1 MLRWHRPLLLFAAA
15 MAALSSIFLVL
26 VFVDGRT
33 LDGLPLWIKPLK
45 FTISFT
51 LYAFT
56 WAWLL
61 SLRHRAGRVSWWAGT
76 ALVVAGLGEV
86 ALIAFQAARGRHS
99 HFNEATPLDRSIWI
113 AMGVTIGL
121 LMLANLAA
129 AVFVIIERQADRVST
144 WTVRLGLVVSTFGIA
159 SGGLMVTSV
168 PGQTWA
174 EDFAGAHSVGVPDG
188 GPGLPVVG
196 WSTIGGDL
204 RVPHF
209 VGMHA
214 LQLLPLFALLL
225 AALSARFAVLRR
237 EEVRLR
243 LVLIAG
249 LAYGGL
255 FLLILWQALRGQPL
269 IRPDAATLAVL
280 GVLVVTALSAAAVA
294 LRPMQEPKRETAA

>member
-1 MLRWHRPLLLFAAA
+1 MLRWHRPLLFLSAA
-15 MAALSSIFLVL
+15 MAVLTLVFLVL

-33 LDGLPLWIKPLK
+33 LDGLPIWIKPMK
-45 FTISFT
+45 FAISFA
-51 LYAFT
+51 LYAFV

-61 SLRHRAGRVSWWAGT
+61 SLRHRAGRVSWWMGT
-76 ALVVAGLGEV
+76 ALVVAAFAEV

-99 HFNEATPLDRSIWI
+99 HFNEATPLDASLWI
-113 AMGVTIGL
+113 AMGVTIGV
-121 LMLANLAA
+121 LMLANLVAA
-129 AVFVIIERQADRVST
+129 IFVIVDRQTDRVST
-144 WTVRLGLVVSTFGIA
+144 WTVRLGLVISTLGVA
-159 SGGLMVTSV
+159 SGGLMVTGV

-174 EDFAGAHSVGVPDG
+174 EDFAGAHSVGVADG

-225 AALSARFAVLRR
+225 VALSARFAVLRH

-249 LAYGGL
+249 GAYACL
-255 FLLILWQALRGQPL
+255 FLLLLWQALRGQSL
-269 IRPDAATLAVL
+269 IRPDAVTLAVL
-280 GVLVVTALSAAAVA
+280 GVLAVTAIGAAVA
-294 LRPMQEPKRETAA
+294 TLHPRREPAL

>member
-1 MLRWHRPLLLFAAA
+1 MLRWHRPLLFLCAT
-15 MAALSSIFLVL
+15 MSALTPVFLVL

-33 LDGLPLWIKPLK
+33 LDGLPIWIKPMK
-45 FTISFT
+45 FAISFA
-51 LYAFT
+51 LYSFT

-61 SLRHRAGRVSWWAGT
+61 SLRHRAGRVSWWMGT
-76 ALVVAGLGEV
+76 ALVVAAFAEV
-86 ALIAFQAARGRHS
+86 ALIAIQAARGRHS
-99 HFNEATPLDRSIWI
+99 HFNEATSLDASIWI
-113 AMGVTIGL
+113 AMGATIGV
-121 LMLANLAA
+121 LMLANLVA
-129 AVFVIIERQADRVST
+129 AVFVIVDRQADRVST
-144 WTVRLGLVVSTFGIA
+144 WAVRLGLTISTLGIA
-159 SGGLMVTSV
+159 SGGLMVTGV

-174 EDFAGAHSVGVPDG
+174 EDFAGAHSVGVADG

-225 AALSARFAVLRR
+225 AALSVRFAVLRR

-249 LAYGGL
+249 GAYGYL
-255 FLLILWQALRGQPL
+255 FLLLLWQALRGQSL
-269 IRPDAATLAVL
+269 VHPDAVTLALL
-280 GVLVVTALSAAAVA
+280 GVAAVTAIGAAATALSPRRQPA
-294 LRPMQEPKRETAA
+294 P